1 MKKVY
6 KLLGFDWT
14 NKDEAIDY
22 IYSMRPLYKNGERIK
37 DHDAL
42 LLVAATDLH
51 AVADQKRGCGI
62 SHFTVEQAGKYR
74 CFWLHR
80 IDGTSTD
87 ISFKNI
93 FDDPAKREARERED
107 RLKAM
112 RQAVDKEIAPLR
124 KRGMHVHHVIP
135 FATLVD
141 DWLASL
147 GMTLEQIEVIP
158 TADGEMRCEM
168 ADAFFKADWAAYHL
182 EHARYEVL
190 TIAEHRARH
199 KKEGKP

>member
-1 MKKVY
+1 MS
-6 KLLGFDWT
+6 
-14 NKDEAIDY
+14 AIYELAGLKWGSKAAALDH
-22 IYSMRPLYKNGERIK
+22 LYRIRERYRNGVRVEGM
-37 DHDAL
+37 DAMM
-42 LLVAATDLH
+42 LVAATDLH
-51 AVADQKRGCGI
+51 AGADQKRGCGI
-62 SHFTVEQAGKYR
+62 SHFTVERAGKDR

-80 IDGTSTD
+80 TDGTSTD
-87 ISFKNI
+87 ISFRYI
-93 FDDPAKREARERED
+93 FDDPAKRERDD
-107 RLKAM
+107 RLKAL

-168 ADAFFKADWAAYHL
+168 ADESLKHDWWLYHDRY
-182 EHARYEVL
+182 ARYEIM
-190 TIAEHRARH
+190 TAAAHRAFKH
-199 KKEGKP
+199 EKKGGKP